1 MCYFSLC
8 RPLLDQSLN
17 TQRCQVLQQ
26 SRESINKTFKCILCA
41 SLMNHSKQIYS
52 FKLQ

>member
-1 MCYFSLC
+1 MSYFPLC

-17 TQRCQVLQQ
+17 AQRCQVLQE
-26 SRESINKTFKCILCA
+26 SRGSINQTSKCILCA
-41 SLMNHSKQIYS
+41 SLMNHSKHVEG